1 MSALKAL
8 RALRALRPLRTIS
21 RAEGLKLIV
30 DALLRAIPALGN
42 VIMVSALFVFIF
54 SIIGI
59 NFFKGLFF
67 KCYLPHEIDSI
78 TIDAHS
84 KYSCLAR
91 GGLWLNERNNFDN
104 IGSALLTLFEIMT
117 TEGWAAV
124 MFESKNGSV
133 IG

>member
-1 MSALKAL
+1 MLIKMISMCVIISNDKLQGAYLTQGWNQLDFIIVCVALLDLFITQSGIIDGGSGLAALKAL

-67 KCYLPHEIDSI
+67 KC
-78 TIDAHS
+78 
-84 KYSCLAR
+84 
-91 GGLWLNERNNFDN
+91 
-104 IGSALLTLFEIMT
+104 
-117 TEGWAAV
+117 
-124 MFESKNGSV
+124 
-133 IG
+133 

>member
-1 MSALKAL
+1 MTSLCVIISNDRIQGAYLTEGWNQLDFVIVCVACVDWYITTSGVIEGGAGLSALKAL

-67 KCYLPHEIDSI
+67 KCYLP
-78 TIDAHS
+78 
-84 KYSCLAR
+84 
-91 GGLWLNERNNFDN
+91 
-104 IGSALLTLFEIMT
+104 
-117 TEGWAAV
+117 
-124 MFESKNGSV
+124 
-133 IG
+133 